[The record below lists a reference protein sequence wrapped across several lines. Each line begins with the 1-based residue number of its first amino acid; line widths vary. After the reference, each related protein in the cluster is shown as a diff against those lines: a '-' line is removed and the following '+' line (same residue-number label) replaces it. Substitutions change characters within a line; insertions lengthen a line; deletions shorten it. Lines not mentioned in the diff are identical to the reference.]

1 MREHVLERNTALA
14 DLTQSFGSAAASTGA
29 DRERPRVRVVPAL
42 VKDDRARAAHRRDE
56 VLRHLGLAGVGRPLR
71 TCRPGLGPRIVGL
84 RPCRPPLGSRIVG
97 LRACRPPLGSRIV
110 GLRACR
116 PPLGSRVV
124 GLRMHRRPLRP
135 RRAGLADSL
144 RAVRP
149 GRARVRWEGAGCLHG
164 LIPEAP
170 HRRKKAT
177 RAPRLAVAFRGQRGP
192 SAGPAP
198 ALVLQPCPQRE
209 VNREGCS
216 DGRLGRPRGLGEPR
230 RRVRLDLGR
239 RSSRG

>member
-1 MREHVLERNTALA
+1 
-14 DLTQSFGSAAASTGA
+14 
-29 DRERPRVRVVPAL
+29 

-124 GLRMHRRPLRP
+124 GLRACRTPLGSRIVGLRACRPPLGPRIAALRMHRRPLRP